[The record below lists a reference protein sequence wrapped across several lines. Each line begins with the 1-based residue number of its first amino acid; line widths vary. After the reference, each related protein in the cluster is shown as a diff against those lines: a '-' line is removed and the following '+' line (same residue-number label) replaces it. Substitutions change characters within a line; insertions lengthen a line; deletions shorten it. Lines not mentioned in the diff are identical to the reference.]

1 MMKFKT
7 TKLIRHSPIILFLLV
22 NCMVSKYS
30 GNIPRL
36 DEKSQNKSIQIVKIA
51 EQLRFSHYQTVA
63 GEARMVYTQEDL
75 IKGIQIYKEQY
86 SNSKPKWEYANQEQY
101 QFEKK
106 NMDPVKLE
114 GVINHLK
121 NANEPYVFVSHR
133 KIQYDWGTVDW
144 KDKNE
149 NLILSEF
156 YGHYFDDDWS
166 PYAFLINLIPNQI
179 VGTGIFRF
187 QINDEVVEFRAN
199 ARKTIWRFP
208 IRYWAHTHIFSTKN
222 GKNKFPIL
230 IQINDPN
237 DRENSQNGLYFI
249 FIK

>member
-1 MMKFKT
+1 MKFKT

-101 QFEKK
+101 QFEK
-106 NMDPVKLE
+106 
-114 GVINHLK
+114 
-121 NANEPYVFVSHR
+121 R
-133 KIQYDWGTVDW
+133 
-144 KDKNE
+144 
-149 NLILSEF
+149 
-156 YGHYFDDDWS
+156 
-166 PYAFLINLIPNQI
+166 
-179 VGTGIFRF
+179 
-187 QINDEVVEFRAN
+187 
-199 ARKTIWRFP
+199 IW
-208 IRYWAHTHIFSTKN
+208 IR
-222 GKNKFPIL
+222 
-230 IQINDPN
+230 
-237 DRENSQNGLYFI
+237 
-249 FIK
+249 